1 MSFITI
7 HNKFKKG
14 NKMPSFFEIVIMAGI
29 IYGLYLLGKKYGWWV
44 PVGLLVALT
53 LISKLFR

>member
-1 MSFITI
+1 
-7 HNKFKKG
+7 
-14 NKMPSFFEIVIMAGI
+14 MPGFFEIFLIAGAF
-29 IYGLYLLGKKYGWWV
+29 YGLYLLGKKYGWWV